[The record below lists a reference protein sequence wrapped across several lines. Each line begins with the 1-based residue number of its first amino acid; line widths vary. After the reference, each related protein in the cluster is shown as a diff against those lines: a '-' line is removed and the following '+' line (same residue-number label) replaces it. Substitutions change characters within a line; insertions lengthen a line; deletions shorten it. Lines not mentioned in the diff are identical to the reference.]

1 MLSYLHMEDLTKHQ
15 TILLVLLVSFVT
27 SIATGIMTVS
37 LLQQAPVEITRNINS
52 IVEKTIETVT
62 PASISNSISKSS
74 GKDTTTTTTVVVK
87 EDDLIVAS
95 INKNIKSVARISDI
109 DRLSGEST
117 FYGIGLV
124 VNKDGTIMGVRRSID
139 LEHMYTAKLSDG
151 TEITLAP
158 QGLDKKSNFILFK
171 IVQPEKAKKTDFI
184 PVSFA
189 ASDAQLGQTLISLG
203 GDTSNAV
210 SVGRV
215 LSLVTK
221 DSTVASSTVKSIVG
235 IDTDVSSRDI
245 VLGSP
250 LFNLSGDVVGL
261 KLSLETQKQFIPVSL
276 LKRELANLTE

>member
-1 MLSYLHMEDLTKHQ
+1 MEDLTKHQ